1 MANITLRT
9 ATFKKWVRATLYNAN
24 AGYAHAE
31 LLEVVENVIERF
43 TKNSVAKL
51 FENMRDDILRLK
63 VGVFTNFE
71 DFSKSLPLFIKEIK
85 KLEGVYCKRKND
97 VWYIIADANSGELYG
112 SIKLEMV
119 PAKGGSVP
127 VLTMY
132 LLPDAGNYC
141 Y

>member
-1 MANITLRT
+1 MATITLRT
-9 ATFKKWVRATLYNAN
+9 TTFKKWVRATLYSTN
-24 AGYAHAE
+24 AGYAYAE

-43 TKNSVAKL
+43 TKNSVARL
-51 FENMRDDILRLK
+51 FENMSDDMLRLN

-71 DFSKSLPLFIKEIK
+71 DFSKSLPTIIKEIK
-85 KLEGVYCKRKND
+85 KLEGVCCKRKKD
-97 VWYIIADANSGELYG
+97 VGYIIADANSGELYG

-127 VLTMY
+127 VLTLY
-132 LLPDAGNYC
+132 LIPDAGNCC

>member
-9 ATFKKWVRATLYNAN
+9 ATFKKWTGATLYNTN
-24 AGYAHAE
+24 AGYAYAE
-31 LLEVVENVIERF
+31 LLEVVENVIENLTR
-43 TKNSVAKL
+43 NSFVKL
-51 FENMRDDILRLK
+51 FEYLQEDMLRLS

-71 DFSKSLPLFIKEIK
+71 DFSKSLPTFIKEIK
-85 KLEGVYCKRKND
+85 KLEGVCCKRKKD
-97 VWYIIADANSGELYG
+97 VGYIIADANSGELYG

-127 VLTMY
+127 VLTLY
-132 LLPDAGNYC
+132 LIPDAGNYC

>member
-1 MANITLRT
+1 MG
-9 ATFKKWVRATLYNAN
+9 ATLYSTN
-24 AGYAHAE
+24 AGYAYAE

-51 FENMRDDILRLK
+51 FENMSDDMLRLN

-71 DFSKSLPLFIKEIK
+71 DFSKSLPTFIKEIK
-85 KLEGVYCKRKND
+85 KLEGVCCKRRKD
-97 VWYIIADANSGELYG
+97 VGYIIADANSGELYG

-119 PAKGGSVP
+119 PVKGGSVP